1 MDRELTDILVV
12 EDSPTQA
19 EQVKFTLENSGF
31 AVRVAGN
38 GVRALALIEEK
49 RPDVVISDVIMPQ
62 MDGYELCRRIKGDA
76 GLRGIPVI
84 LLTSLSDPRDVV
96 RALECGADN
105 FIVKPYDE
113 KYLLSRIHYTLTNAP
128 KGKGE
133 ESGEGV
139 EIVLAGER
147 HVITSDRAS
156 VLNLL
161 FSSYEIAMRRNSELT
176 RIQEEL
182 RTLNERL
189 EQRVAERT
197 AELSEELKKRKRMEE
212 ALKESEE
219 QYRIIMETAND
230 AIICIAPP
238 GEIYLWNKKA
248 EEIFGYSADEVLGK
262 DLYDI
267 ITSPEQR
274 RKGHQGL
281 RGFFTTGAGPFIGK
295 TMEVTAFNKAG
306 KEFPIEL
313 SLAAMHIG
321 GEWHSVGIVRD
332 ISERKEQERE
342 LRQVKNFLSDIVDS
356 MPSLLV
362 GIGPEEKVTQWNLEA
377 QRVTKLSAAEAIGR
391 PVADVLPDFYPWIRT
406 LRSQVHPNRSATMEK
421 LLLAKNGE
429 RNFYD
434 LMLYPLSTDPE
445 AGAVVRIED
454 VTERARIQELM
465 VQTEKMMSVGGLAAG
480 MAHEI
485 NNPLGIIVQ
494 AVQNVER
501 RLSSVLPANREIAE
515 QLGVNLEQ
523 VRGYLERRQIVQFL
537 ESIQE
542 AASRAAR
549 IVSNMLQFSRQSS
562 TTKQPE
568 SLELIMEK
576 ALELAANDYDLK
588 KKYDFRSV
596 EVVREYQPD
605 VPPVPVV
612 SVEIEQ
618 VLLNLLRNAAQAMME
633 NPVEK
638 KPRITLRLRAEGRYG
653 VMEVEDN
660 GPGIPEG
667 LKRRVFEP
675 FFTTKEP
682 GVGTGLGLSVSYMII
697 TSSHGGRLTVE
708 STPGVGTCFIIRL
721 PFTERQPTEREED

>member
-1 MDRELTDILVV
+1 MDGKLTDIVVV

-19 EQVKFTLENSGF
+19 EQVKFTLESHDF

-38 GVRALALIEEK
+38 GVRALELIEEK

-62 MDGYELCRRIKGDA
+62 MDGYELCRRIKGDPA
-76 GLRGIPVI
+76 LRRIPVI
-84 LLTSLSDPRDVV
+84 LLTSLSDPRDIV

-113 KYLLSRIHYTLTNAP
+113 HYLLSRIRYTMENIPIHEGAGTEP
-128 KGKGE
+128 
-133 ESGEGV
+133 GV
-139 EIVLAGER
+139 EIVLAGEK
-147 HVITSDRAS
+147 HFIASDRVS

-176 RIQEEL
+176 KIQDEL
-182 RTLNERL
+182 RSVNERL

-197 AELSEELKKRKRMEE
+197 AALSEELKKRKRMED

-238 GEIYLWNKKA
+238 GAIYLWNKKA
-248 EEIFGYSADEVLGK
+248 EEIFGYSAQEVLGK

-274 RKGHQGL
+274 KKGHHGL
-281 RGFFTTGAGPFIGK
+281 RGFFATGVGPFIGK
-295 TMEVTAFNKAG
+295 TMEVTAFNKEG
-306 KEFPIEL
+306 REFPIEL

-332 ISERKEQERE
+332 ISERKRQEQE

-362 GIGPEEKVTQWNLEA
+362 GICREEKVTQWNLEA
-377 QRVTKLSAAEAIGR
+377 QRVTGLSAAEAIGR
-391 PVADVLPDFYPWIRT
+391 PVAEVLPDFYPWIQT
-406 LRSQVHPNRSATMEK
+406 LRSQVQPRRSATMEK
-421 LLLAKNGE
+421 LLMNRNGE
-429 RNFYD
+429 RSFYD
-434 LMLYPLSTDPE
+434 LMLYPLSTDPS

-501 RLSSVLPANREIAE
+501 RLSSALPANRDIAGE
-515 QLGVNLEQ
+515 LGIDLEQ

-542 AASRAAR
+542 AAARAAR

-568 SLELIMEK
+568 PLEQIMEK

-633 NPVEK
+633 NPPEK
-638 KPRITLRLRAEGRYG
+638 KPRITLRLRTDGRYG

-667 LKRRVFEP
+667 LRRRVFEP

-697 TSSHGGRLTVE
+697 TSSHRGRLTVE
-708 STPGVGTCFIIRL
+708 STPGVGTCFVIRL
-721 PFTERQPTEREED
+721 PIEERQPTERDEE